1 MLSRDLLIF
10 SALLKNTQDVESIKN
25 SLTPM
30 DSPILDFKAGI
41 SFMLFLALIGIST
54 VPFDGEI
61 EAW

>member
-1 MLSRDLLIF
+1 
-10 SALLKNTQDVESIKN
+10 
-25 SLTPM
+25 M

-54 VPFDGEI
+54 VPFDNEI